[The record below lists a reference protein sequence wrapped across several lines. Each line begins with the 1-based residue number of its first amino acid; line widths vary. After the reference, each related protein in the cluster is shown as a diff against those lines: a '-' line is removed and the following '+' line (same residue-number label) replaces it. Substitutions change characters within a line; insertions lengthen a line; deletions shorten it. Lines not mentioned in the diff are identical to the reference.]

1 MSGTPLLI
9 QLPITLRWR
18 DLDAF
23 DHVNNSSFLTYLE
36 EARLV
41 WMSRIDG
48 TWLDPRNMPVLA
60 AAQVNY
66 RAQLSWPGQIS
77 VELMCARLGTT
88 SLTIAHR
95 IVDATDTNK
104 LYSDGNAVLV
114 WIDPATGKPVA
125 LPQAIVHACAAARV
139 VADLE

>member
-1 MSGTPLLI
+1 MSGTSLLI
-9 QLPITLRWR
+9 QVPITLRWR

-23 DHVNNSSFLTYLE
+23 DHVNNSVFLTYLE

-41 WMSRIDG
+41 WLSRIDG

-66 RAQLSWPGQIS
+66 RAQLSWPGQIM
-77 VELMCARLGTT
+77 VELTCARLGTT

-95 IVDATDTNK
+95 IVDATDANK
-104 LYSDGNAVLV
+104 LYSDGNVVLV
-114 WIDPATGKPVA
+114 WIDPTTGKPVA
-125 LPQAIVHACAAARV
+125 LPEAIRRARGAART
-139 VADLE
+139 